1 MLISEVTVNGRAS
14 TPLLGKILW
23 TSDWQTT
30 LLIIVVTRRHHFGD
44 YAHQLVDLEASKHDG
59 SGSSKI

>member
-1 MLISEVTVNGRAS
+1 MLIFEVTINGRAS

-23 TSDWQTT
+23 TSGWQTT
-30 LLIIVVTRRHHFGD
+30 LLIIGVAMRHHFGD

-59 SGSSKI
+59 SRSSKT